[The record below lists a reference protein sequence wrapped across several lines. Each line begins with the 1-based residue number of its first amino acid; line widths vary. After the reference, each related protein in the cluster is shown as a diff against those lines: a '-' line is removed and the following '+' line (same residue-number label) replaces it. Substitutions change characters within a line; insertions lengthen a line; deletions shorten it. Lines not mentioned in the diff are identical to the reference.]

1 MNDETVGHT
10 NSYTNCLRNR
20 TEFRMMF
27 HEEKFKVLQKK
38 KVQAVALLNLAFN
51 GNLWFR
57 TYPVLFIALSAQ
69 VSEARTKSLA
79 NVFHKPHK
87 KINKNK

>member
-20 TEFRMMF
+20 IEYRTMF
-27 HEEKFKVLQKK
+27 HEEKFKVLQKNT
-38 KVQAVALLNLAFN
+38 QAVALLNLAFN

-57 TYPVLFIALSAQ
+57 TYPVLFIALSVQ
-69 VSEARTKSLA
+69 VSEAR
-79 NVFHKPHK
+79 NRDF
-87 KINKNK
+87 NKYVT